1 MFIRPDNWNKL
12 SPLERRK
19 ARLDSWQ
26 NAPVQ
31 FSSPEAE
38 TNYKERITR
47 LRKAYDMEHPDRIIA
62 DIGFGAEAILRNK
75 GITGKDMVY
84 NHEKLRG
91 PLLEIHHE
99 FQPDTSVG
107 MLPYPGKV
115 MDMLGYNTYIWGG
128 Q

>member
-26 NAPVQ
+26 NVPVQ

-38 TNYKERITR
+38 SSYKERITR

-75 GITGKDMVY
+75 GVTGKD
-84 NHEKLRG
+84 
-91 PLLEIHHE
+91 
-99 FQPDTSVG
+99 
-107 MLPYPGKV
+107 PGC
-115 MDMLGYNTYIWGG
+115 GR
-128 Q
+128 